1 MNSEERSLLD
11 LVESL
16 TVTAASIVMVA
27 ETLAKLIQGKK
38 ARKNRRK
45 TRRRSRG
52 EGNLPFFLRV
62 VPQDENDKK
71 SCVSGL
77 CGGVSAGSF
86 SL

>member
-38 ARKNRRK
+38 ARK
-45 TRRRSRG
+45 TRRRRRYSG
-52 EGNLPFFLRV
+52 GGKPPLLS
-62 VPQDENDKK
+62 K
-71 SCVSGL
+71 SGTPR
-77 CGGVSAGSF
+77 
-86 SL
+86 

>member
-45 TRRRSRG
+45 TRRRRRYSG
-52 EGNLPFFLRV
+52 GGKPPLLS
-62 VPQDENDKK
+62 K
-71 SCVSGL
+71 SGTPR
-77 CGGVSAGSF
+77 
-86 SL
+86 